1 MKAREPAKTRALWVK
16 FSRPSN
22 FSEKIF
28 IENLHH
34 PEHLKFYAKGRASD
48 EATASSVCG
57 EDLFCQI
64 LQHKENQYSTY
75 ENSHCNIEKYRR
87 YFSRFGYKFHSDLSE
102 DRRNRKWVIEFWMID
117 IDRTECYL
125 NTDSSHRSISCL
137 QKWKT
142 QYYTKFLKFT
152 QYYLKL
158 VKFNQYYLK
167 LVNSGGTHHPYPP
180 P

>member
-1 MKAREPAKTRALWVK
+1 MTSIYWEIPNVFEQGLLTYLRGKRLIMALETICGGW
-16 FSRPSN
+16 P
-22 FSEKIF
+22 
-28 IENLHH
+28 
-34 PEHLKFYAKGRASD
+34 
-48 EATASSVCG
+48 VCG

-64 LQHKENQYSTY
+64 LQHKENQYSTYY

-102 DRRNRKWVIEFWMID
+102 DRRNRKWVMEFWMID

-158 VKFNQYYLK
+158 VKFTQYYLK